1 MRSFFRAGEKDAEW
15 RVWPA
20 GFLKRKESDDIDAK
34 KETLN
39 SLIQPHEC
47 REEEEFERTKRS
59 CGMLLLL
66 LLVTLRRANENDNT
80 INTAAD
86 SGE

>member
-1 MRSFFRAGEKDAEW
+1 MRSFFRTGEKDAEW

-47 REEEEFERTKRS
+47 REEEDSNERKE
-59 CGMLLLL
+59 
-66 LLVTLRRANENDNT
+66 V
-80 INTAAD
+80 AACCCW
-86 SGE
+86 

>member
-1 MRSFFRAGEKDAEW
+1 
-15 RVWPA
+15 
-20 GFLKRKESDDIDAK
+20 LKRKESDDIDAK

-66 LLVTLRRANENDNT
+66 LVTLRRANENDNT

>member
-1 MRSFFRAGEKDAEW
+1 MDILNEIIFSSGRDAEW

-59 CGMLLLL
+59 CGMLLL
-66 LLVTLRRANENDNT
+66 VTLRRANEKDNT